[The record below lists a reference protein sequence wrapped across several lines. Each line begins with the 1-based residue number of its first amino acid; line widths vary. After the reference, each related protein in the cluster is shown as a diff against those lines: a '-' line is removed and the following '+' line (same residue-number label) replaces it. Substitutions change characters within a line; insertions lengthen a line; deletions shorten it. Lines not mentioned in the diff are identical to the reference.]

1 MPARDGTG
9 PLGRGS
15 MTGRGAGYCP
25 DGVPHA
31 NLAGRCN
38 GLRSGGGFGAGRRRA
53 FRSIPEGLN
62 YFGAGRLYR
71 CATPEDESGW
81 LQVQAQRLEH
91 SLANVRQCLADLENK
106 SEPV

>member
-25 DGVPHA
+25 DGVPQT

-53 FRSIPEGLN
+53 FWSNPNGLN
-62 YFGAGRLYR
+62 YFGAGWLHHR
-71 CATPEDESGW
+71 ATPEAESGW
-81 LQVQAQRLEH
+81 LQVQAQRLEQN
-91 SLANVRQCLADLENK
+91 LANVRQRLADLETK
-106 SEPV
+106 SESM

>member
-25 DGVPHA
+25 DGVTQA

-38 GLRSGGGFGAGRRRA
+38 GPRSGGGFGAGRRRA
-53 FRSIPEGLN
+53 FWSNPNGLN
-62 YFGAGRLYR
+62 YFGAGWVSRF
-71 CATPEDESGW
+71 ATPEDESGW
-81 LQVQAQRLEH
+81 LQVQAQRLEQ
-91 SLANVRQCLADLENK
+91 SLANVQQRLAALENK
-106 SEPV
+106 SESV